1 MALGRSV
8 SNIAKRHYLR
18 LLHTLE
24 GSRAMPSHPQI
35 DMNPLFCYTSGRWL
49 WNEREQLEAR
59 YRRFDVSSLQQAAC
73 QAVGANKCISFKKIG
88 EGNYNKAYRLEME
101 DGQKIIAKV
110 SHPNAGPRVLTTASE
125 VATMEFARTILNIP
139 VPRFVDVE
147 RKLLSVSFEKLGSL
161 YFKDSGIA
169 GCEPAIVTSGP
180 QDVVG
185 HVESTYCIGPI
196 TRREF
201 WEKQRSDMQ
210 YHGTSSAEYLKSVAR
225 REIEWINAHAN
236 PQEPSKT
243 PWQYTSPQQKSPEAH
258 TALLEKFL
266 ATIPY
271 ITPKDPE
278 LASPRLWHPDFHAG
292 NIYIDDQARISCIID
307 WQGAWAAPVFIGANP
322 PLLLDYGIDML
333 MKLPE
338 NFKALDDATKDKLR
352 YQVSQSVLVHT
363 YETSTAEKN
372 PLMYKV
378 MRHPHGQT
386 LKQLEAFV
394 GSTWDN
400 CLFPF
405 EECLIRV
412 ESEWGHF
419 GTNEPCPYHF
429 SAEEIRQHDEEAGSF
444 NKSQEFWKE
453 LQGVLT
459 NEGYAS
465 KESFSKAV
473 KILRDLREVGLGDMK
488 GEERRSFD
496 KETRWVA
503 DLDETAS
510 KVMPGQ
516 LSTSYV
522 ASGGSRPRKSRLRH
536 FYFPSYCTLVSMMQP
551 SPSRKGTFS
560 HSSGAPGYPP
570 S

>member
-8 SNIAKRHYLR
+8 SNIAKRHYCR

-24 GSRAMPSHPQI
+24 GSRAMPLYPQI

-59 YRRFDVSSLQQAAC
+59 YRP
-73 QAVGANKCISFKKIG
+73 VGANKCISFEKIG

-110 SHPNAGPRVLTTASE
+110 PHPNAGPRILTTASE
-125 VATMEFARTILNIP
+125 VATMDATDQNPVQAEYIIMEQARGSQLHETWQGLSL
-139 VPRFVDVE
+139 R
-147 RKLLSVSFEKLGSL
+147 RKCDIVHT
-161 YFKDSGIA
+161 GIA
-169 GCEPAIVTSGP
+169 GCEPAVVTSGP
-180 QDVVG
+180 QDVII

-201 WEKQRSDMQ
+201 WEKQRSEMPH
-210 YHGTSSAEYLKSVAR
+210 HGPFS
-225 REIEWINAHAN
+225 
-236 PQEPSKT
+236 
-243 PWQYTSPQQKSPEAH
+243 EAH
-258 TALLEKFL
+258 KALLEKFL
-266 ATIPY
+266 AAIPY

-292 NIYIDDQARISCIID
+292 NIYVDEEARISCIIE
-307 WQGAWAAPVFIGANP
+307 WQGAWTAPVFIGANP

-338 NFKALDDATKDKLR
+338 NFKALDNATKEKLR

-363 YETSTAEKN
+363 YETCTAEKN

-378 MRHPHGQT
+378 MRHPHGQS

-394 GSTWDN
+394 GSTLDN

-405 EECLIRV
+405 EECLIR
-412 ESEWGHF
+412 
-419 GTNEPCPYHF
+419 
-429 SAEEIRQHDEEAGSF
+429 QHNEEAGSF

-459 NEGYAS
+459 DEDYTP
-465 KESFSKAV
+465 KESFGKAV
-473 KILRDLREVGLGDMK
+473 KILKDLREVGLGDLK
-488 GEERRSFD
+488 GEERNNFD

-503 DLDETAS
+503 DLDE
-510 KVMPGQ
+510 
-516 LSTSYV
+516 
-522 ASGGSRPRKSRLRH
+522 H
-536 FYFPSYCTLVSMMQP
+536 NI
-551 SPSRKGTFS
+551 
-560 HSSGAPGYPP
+560 
-570 S
+570 